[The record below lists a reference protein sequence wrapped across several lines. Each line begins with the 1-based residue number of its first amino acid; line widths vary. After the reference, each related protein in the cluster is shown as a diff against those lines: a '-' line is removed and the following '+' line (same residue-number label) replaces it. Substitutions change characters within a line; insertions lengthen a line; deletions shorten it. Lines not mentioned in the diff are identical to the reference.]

1 LNGRSFPKGGTS
13 GYNLIEKGECHSEG
27 LVSEQDAQGSEKQ
40 PVVEFPNQ
48 FCPVCSSRLESRHC
62 KMVCPRC
69 GYFMSCSEFE

>member
-1 LNGRSFPKGGTS
+1 MCEGS
-13 GYNLIEKGECHSEG
+13 LIMSEDTPEPAA
-27 LVSEQDAQGSEKQ
+27 SEVADPHAANSAAAAPE
-40 PVVEFPNQ
+40 VPNQ